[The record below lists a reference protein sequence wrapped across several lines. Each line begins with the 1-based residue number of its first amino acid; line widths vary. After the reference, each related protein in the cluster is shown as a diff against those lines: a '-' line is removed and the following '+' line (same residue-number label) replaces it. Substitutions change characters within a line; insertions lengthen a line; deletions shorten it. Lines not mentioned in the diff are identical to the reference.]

1 MMSKTVGVKFRNSN
15 KIYQFDPD
23 DCKYADDSPVVVET
37 ERGPAFGT
45 IVNEGKFRDD
55 LLEDK
60 ELKKILRLANEEDLT
75 QYKRSC
81 DIEKEAMAFCLKCI
95 DELELEMNLF
105 QVESTFEVTKLTF
118 YFTADGRVDF
128 RELVKMLVREYRT
141 KIEMRQVG
149 VRNQARMWG
158 GIGRCGREICCS
170 RYLKNFEPVSIRM
183 AKEQNLSLNPTKIS
197 GLCGRLMCCLNYE
210 YDTYRYLR
218 KYFPRINSVVETETG
233 PARVIRHNII
243 RGLVTVK
250 YFGGTELEIPLGNIS
265 FKTNYETSDDNYTN
279 KSNDTRGESE

>member
-1 MMSKTVGVKFRNSN
+1 MNKTVGVKFKNSN
-15 KIYQFDPD
+15 KIYHFDPD
-23 DCKYADDSPVVVET
+23 NRKFIDGSQVVVET
-37 ERGPAFGT
+37 DRGPAFGT

-55 LLEDK
+55 LLEGK
-60 ELKKILRLANEEDLT
+60 ELKRVSRLANEEDIT

-81 DIEKEAMAFCLKCI
+81 EIENEAMAFCLKCI
-95 DELELEMNLF
+95 DELGLEMNLF
-105 QVESTFEVTKLTF
+105 EVESTFEVTKLTF
-118 YFTADGRVDF
+118 FFTADGRVDF

-158 GIGRCGREICCS
+158 GIGRCGREICCAT
-170 RYLKNFEPVSIRM
+170 YLNHFEPVSIRM

-210 YDTYRYLR
+210 DDTYKYLR
-218 KYFPRINSVVETETG
+218 KFFPRINSVVETETG

-250 YFGGTELEIPLGNIS
+250 YFGGTELEVPLSKIS
-265 FKTNYETSDDNYTN
+265 FKTNYETSDFDKSE
-279 KSNDTRGESE
+279 KSNALIGEDE